1 MVDDVR
7 VSPGGRQDTARPGE
21 GDGAL
26 SSRVQLL
33 AASARRLEACRG
45 MAELSQVACDCLL
58 ETLDARRA
66 ILLRIEQ
73 DEARPLWLSPPVT
86 DAEHAAVIE
95 DISRIS
101 ARPEL
106 RRLILDR
113 TPSRAHR
120 AEGDA
125 HGVELGDPVE
135 LELLGRLGVTAEVCA
150 PVVVNGGV
158 WGALIVTRGTG
169 QFDDED
175 VAAAEMLAA
184 LTAAAVIRL
193 DFEHQVF
200 HLLAEDPLTGLA
212 DRRVADAAAE
222 RALASGVETCIVMC
236 DVDGLK
242 QVNDELGH
250 AAGDDLLRIVAGV
263 LRHAADALPGTTAA
277 RIGGDE
283 FCLVVPGWPR
293 GTVEDVLVTT
303 MDQHQLPHGAAISW
317 GVAASSIGERVPISS
332 LFRAADFAQY
342 RAKRA
347 RARRRQLAL
356 PDTAD
361 PMVTA
366 QQVLTR
372 ALPAIASARPGA
384 LSRLCALASTAT
396 DTLGGGAWTVLRER
410 LPGERVVVARGG
422 SPAAQPTAVRTVV
435 VDHRGWSIEVGASA
449 DATLEE
455 RVRTALSAAMYV
467 AAQDGD

>member
-1 MVDDVR
+1 MGQR
-7 VSPGGRQDTARPGE
+7 GRQHAAHSSAREPI
-21 GDGAL
+21 AL
-26 SSRVQLL
+26 TRLQLL
-33 AASARRLEACRG
+33 AAASRRLEACRG
-45 MAELSQVACDCLL
+45 MAELSQVACECLL
-58 ETLDARRA
+58 ETIEVRRA
-66 ILLRIEQ
+66 VLLRIEQ
-73 DEARPLWLSPPVT
+73 DEARPLWLAPPIT
-86 DAEHAAVIE
+86 DTELAAVVE
-95 DISRIS
+95 DSSLIS

-113 TPSRAHR
+113 TPSRSHR
-120 AEGDA
+120 AEGSQD
-125 HGVELGDPVE
+125 GQPSGDPAE
-135 LELLGRLGVTAEVCA
+135 LALLARLGVTAEVCA

-158 WGALIVTRGTG
+158 WGALIATRLTG
-169 QFDDED
+169 HFDDD
-175 VAAAEMLAA
+175 DMAATEMLAA
-184 LTAAAVIRL
+184 LVAAAVIRL

-222 RALASGVETCIVMC
+222 RALATGVETCIVMC

-250 AAGDDLLRIVAGV
+250 AAGDDLLRMVAGV
-263 LRHAADALPGTTAA
+263 LRHSADALPGTTAA

-293 GTVEDVLVTT
+293 TTVEDVLITT
-303 MDQHQLPHGAAISW
+303 MDEHPLPHGAAISW

-356 PDTAD
+356 PDATD

-366 QQVLTR
+366 QQVLSR

-410 LPGERVVVARGG
+410 EPGDRIVVARGG
-422 SPAAQPTAVRTVV
+422 SPAAQPAAVRTVA
-435 VDHRGWSIEVGASA
+435 VDHGAWTIEVGASL
-449 DATLEE
+449 DATLEG

-467 AAQDGD
+467 AAQDAA

>member
-1 MVDDVR
+1 
-7 VSPGGRQDTARPGE
+7 
-21 GDGAL
+21 
-26 SSRVQLL
+26 
-33 AASARRLEACRG
+33 

-58 ETLDARRA
+58 ETLDARRT

-86 DAEHAAVIE
+86 DAEHAVVIE

-125 HGVELGDPVE
+125 DGVELGDPVE

-175 VAAAEMLAA
+175 VAATEMLSA

-366 QQVLTR
+366 QQVLSR

-422 SPAAQPTAVRTVV
+422 SPAAQPTAVRTVS
-435 VDHRGWSIEVGASA
+435 VDHRGWRIEVGASA